1 MTDTP
6 DKGRSGAKKNV
17 LSSLIASLLQDI
29 PEDEKKRVLR
39 SVIQGDGEHRE
50 TIEMVEH

>member
-1 MTDTP
+1 MADVP
-6 DKGRSGAKKNV
+6 DIGRCGAKKD
-17 LSSLIASLLQDI
+17 LLGSLIASLLQDM
-29 PEDEKKRVLR
+29 PEDEKKRLLR